1 MRRDNKYEKI
11 LSVAA
16 RLISRKGYSGASLQ
30 EIANKVGL
38 HKSSLFHYIKNKE
51 ELLLRIF
58 GETFQ
63 EGNRILKE
71 ISDDHSLEPEEKLK
85 KAIDFHLTSVE
96 ENFDSISI
104 FLDQIRSLPKK
115 HQSMALKARK
125 KYEKSFQKIIVEMK
139 RKGYFEGLDK
149 QIVTLGVLGMLN
161 WVPMW
166 FRRDGRLTIQE
177 ISNIFYKLIVGKI

>member
-16 RLISRKGYSGASLQ
+16 RLMSSKGYTGASLQ
-30 EIANKVGL
+30 EIADKVGL

-85 KAIDFHLTSVE
+85 KAIDFHLTSVD

-104 FLDQIRSLPKK
+104 FLDQIRSLPQK
-115 HQSMALKARK
+115 HQSMALKERK
-125 KYEKSFQKIIVEMK
+125 KYEKNFEKVIVEMK

-149 QIVTLGVLGMLN
+149 EIVTLGVLGMLN

-166 FRRDGRLTIQE
+166 FRRDGRLSIKE
-177 ISNIFYKLIVGKI
+177 ISTIFYKFIVEKL

>member
-16 RLISRKGYSGASLQ
+16 RLISKKGYSGASLQ

-51 ELLLRIF
+51 ELLLRIL

-63 EGNRILKE
+63 EGNRILKK
-71 ISDDHSLEPEEKLK
+71 ISDDHSLEPEEKMK
-85 KAIDFHLTSVE
+85 KAIDFHLSSVD

-149 QIVTLGVLGMLN
+149 KIVTLGVLGMLN

-166 FRRDGRLTIQE
+166 FRRDGRLTIQQ
-177 ISNIFYKLIVGKI
+177 ISNIFYKLIVEKL

>member
-16 RLISRKGYSGASLQ
+16 RLMSSKGYTAASLQ
-30 EIANKVGL
+30 EIADKVGL

-63 EGNRILKE
+63 EGNRSLKE

-85 KAIDFHLTSVE
+85 KAIDFHLTSVG

-125 KYEKSFQKIIVEMK
+125 KYEKSIQKIIVEMK
-139 RKGYFEGLDK
+139 RKGYFKGLDK
-149 QIVTLGVLGMLN
+149 KIVTLGVLGMLN

-166 FRRDGRLTIQE
+166 FRRDGRLSIKE
-177 ISNIFYKLIVGKI
+177 ISAIFYKFIVAK

>member
-1 MRRDNKYEKI
+1 MKRDNKYEKI

-16 RLISRKGYSGASLQ
+16 RLMSRKGYTGVSLQ
-30 EIANKVGL
+30 EIADKVGL

-58 GETFQ
+58 GDTFEE
-63 EGNRILKE
+63 EGIRTLKE
-71 ISDDHSLEPEEKLK
+71 ISEDRSLAPEEKLR
-85 KAIDFHLTSVE
+85 KAIDFHLTSVDKD
-96 ENFDSISI
+96 FDSISI
-104 FLDQIRSLPKK
+104 FLDQIRSLPQK

-125 KYEKSFQKIIVEMK
+125 KYEKSFQKIMVEMK

-149 QIVTLGVLGMLN
+149 RIVTLGVLGMLN

-177 ISNIFYKLIVGKI
+177 ISNMFYKLIVEK

>member
-1 MRRDNKYEKI
+1 MRRDSKYEKI

-16 RLISRKGYSGASLQ
+16 RLMSRKGYSGASLQ

-38 HKSSLFHYIKNKE
+38 HKSSLFHYIKDKE

-63 EGNRILKE
+63 EGNRTLKK

-85 KAIDFHLTSVE
+85 KAIDFHLTSVD
-96 ENFDSISI
+96 ENFYSISI

-149 QIVTLGVLGMLN
+149 KIVTLGVLGMLN

-166 FRRDGRLTIQE
+166 FRRDGRLNIKE
-177 ISNIFYKLIVGKI
+177 ISTIFYKLIVEK